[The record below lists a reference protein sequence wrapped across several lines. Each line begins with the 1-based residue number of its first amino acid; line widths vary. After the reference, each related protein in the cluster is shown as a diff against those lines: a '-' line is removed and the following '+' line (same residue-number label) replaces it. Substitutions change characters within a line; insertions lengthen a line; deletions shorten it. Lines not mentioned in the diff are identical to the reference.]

1 MSKAHREHFNQLA
14 PEWNTK
20 VGNDP
25 ILKEYMIRF
34 GVSPGDRILD
44 IGAGTGRLTEYITH
58 LVGPRGFIV
67 AADIADQMLFIAKQ
81 SLNQKNTAFLCSDVC
96 SLPLKSA
103 FFDKVLCFSVL
114 PHIINLPQ
122 ALIEIYRVL
131 RQGGKLLVL
140 HTEGSRQLNK
150 FHASLD
156 GVVNQDVLPSARSLI
171 SLAIKI
177 GFVGKTITESE
188 TLYWVEMIK

>member
-1 MSKAHREHFNQLA
+1 MSKAHREYFNQLA

-20 VGNDP
+20 VADNL
-25 ILKEYMIRF
+25 ILEEYMVRF
-34 GVSPGDRILD
+34 GVSPEDRILD

-81 SLNQKNTAFLCSDVC
+81 SLNPKNTSFLCSDVC
-96 SLPLKSA
+96 SLSLISG
-103 FFDKVLCFSVL
+103 FFDKALCFSVL

-122 ALIEIYRVL
+122 ALTEIYRVL

-156 GVVNQDVLPSARSLI
+156 GVVNQDVMPSAQSLL
-171 SLAIKI
+171 SLARKI
-177 GFVGKTITESE
+177 GFMGKTIAESE